1 MPAFRIV
8 VPVRNAE
15 AWVSRC
21 LRSIR
26 RQTVRDFRCIVL
38 DDVSTDGT
46 LERARAAVAGD
57 DRFVVAAAPTR
68 RYSVENVA
76 IGIREIARAP
86 DDVIVHVDGDDW
98 LRHRRVL
105 AVLARVYA
113 DDGVW
118 VTYGSHQRWKGSL
131 RDRLGLRCKRGI
143 ARPYPPEVL
152 DEGRVRAHPWSASH
166 LRTFRRFLW
175 DAIRPEDL
183 RDEDGQWFRT
193 VGDLVTMF
201 PALEMA
207 GSAHAVYLHEMLYV
221 YNTSNPLN
229 EHRVAAEAQQRGDAL
244 VRRRPAYARLASAP
258 TAARA
263 GSPAHGVPAAA
274 PSHGAERT

>member
-1 MPAFRIV
+1 MPAFRVV

-15 AWVSRC
+15 GWISRC

-26 RQTVRDFRCIVL
+26 RQTVRDFRCVVL
-38 DDVSTDGT
+38 DDVSTDRT

-57 DRFVVAAAPTR
+57 DRFVVEAAPRR

-76 IGIREIARAP
+76 VGIGAIAMAP
-86 DDVIVHVDGDDW
+86 TDVIVHVDGDDW

-105 AVLARVYA
+105 SALARVYA

-118 VTYGSHQRWKGSL
+118 VTYGSHQRWKGSR

-152 DEGRVRAHPWSASH
+152 DEGRVRAYPWCASH

-183 RDEDGQWFRT
+183 RDEDGSWFRT

-207 GSAHAVYLHEMLYV
+207 GSAHAVYLHEMSYV

-229 EHRVAAEAQQRGDAL
+229 DHRSALADQQRAERF
-244 VRRRPAYARLASAP
+244 VRQRPAYARLAAAP
-258 TAARA
+258 GREARAAAGARRDARA
-263 GSPAHGVPAAA
+263 G
-274 PSHGAERT
+274 PST

>member
-15 AWVSRC
+15 AWITRC

-26 RQTVRDFRCIVL
+26 SQTVRDFRCIVL
-38 DDVSTDGT
+38 DDVSEDRT

-57 DRFVVAAAPTR
+57 PRFVVGAAPSR
-68 RYSVENVA
+68 RYALQNIA
-76 IGIREIARAP
+76 AGIRAIAHDP
-86 DDVIVHVDGDDW
+86 TDVIVHVDGDDW

-113 DDGVW
+113 DDGIW

-131 RDRLGLRCKRGI
+131 RDRLGLRHKRGI
-143 ARPYPPEVL
+143 AHPYPPEVL
-152 DEGRVRAHPWSASH
+152 DGGGVRAHPWSASH

-183 RDEDGQWFRT
+183 LDEDGGWFRT
-193 VGDLVTMF
+193 VSDLVTMF

-207 GSAHAVYLHEMLYV
+207 GSAHARYLHEMLYV
-221 YNTSNPLN
+221 YNTSNPSN
-229 EHRVAAEAQQRGDAL
+229 DHRMVPDDQQRADRL
-244 VRRRPAYARLASAP
+244 VRSRPAYPRLASAP
-258 TAARA
+258 VPLARA
-263 GSPAHGVPAAA
+263 PRADAPHAGPGLQPA
-274 PSHGAERT
+274 